1 MPRLRAVV
9 AGAALLALLAAA
21 PASAHQG
28 NPNYRSVIHGVTP
41 AVPGLKLQ
49 ILNFDDRL
57 QLDNRTGKTVV
68 VRGYQNE
75 PYLRVLGN
83 GTVQVNHNSPAF
95 YLNND
100 RTSTGKVP
108 AGAKPGATP
117 DWQVVDRTGS
127 YQWHD
132 HRIHWMSSIPPQQ
145 VKDKSKRTKVFDWKV
160 PVQVGAT
167 NASIKGTLFWQPKP
181 GGGIPTGAIVALVA
195 LAALGLGAVLVVRRR
210 RGELDLPGDE
220 DRTAQ
225 PEAW

>member
-1 MPRLRAVV
+1 MLRRRAVV

-28 NPNYRSVIHGVTP
+28 NPNYRSVINGVNP

-75 PYLRVLGN
+75 PYLRVLGD

-108 AGAKPGATP
+108 ANAKPGATP

-132 HRIHWMSSIPPQQ
+132 HRIHWMSTIAPQQ
-145 VKDKSKRTKVFDWKV
+145 VKDKSKRTKVFDWRV

-167 NASIKGTLFWQPKP
+167 KASVNGTLFWQPKP
-181 GGGIPTGAIVALVA
+181 GGGVPTGAIVALVVLA
-195 LAALGLGAVLVVRRR
+195 LLGVGAVLVVRRR

-220 DRTAQ
+220 RGAQ

>member
-1 MPRLRAVV
+1 MLRRRAVV

-28 NPNYRSVIHGVTP
+28 NPNYRSVINGVSP

-75 PYLRVLGN
+75 PYLRVLGD

-108 AGAKPGATP
+108 ANATPNATP

-167 NASIKGTLFWQPKP
+167 KASVNGTLFWQPKP
-181 GGGIPTGAIVALVA
+181 GGGVPTGAIVALVVLA
-195 LAALGLGAVLVVRRR
+195 LLGLGAVLVVRRR

-220 DRTAQ
+220 RGAQ

>member
-1 MPRLRAVV
+1 MPRLRAVA

-28 NPNYRSVIHGVTP
+28 NPNYRSVINGVTP
-41 AVPGLKLQ
+41 AIPGLKLQ
-49 ILNFDDRL
+49 VLNFDDRL

-95 YLNND
+95 YLNDN

-108 AGAKPGATP
+108 PNAKPTAPP

-132 HRIHWMSSIPPQQ
+132 HRIHWMSSIPPKQ
-145 VKDKSKRTKVFDWKV
+145 VTDKSKRTKVFDWKV
-160 PVQVGAT
+160 PVQVGT
-167 NASIKGTLFWQPKP
+167 TKASIDGSLFWQPKP
-181 GGGIPTGAIVALVA
+181 GGGIPTGALIALVA
-195 LAALGLGAVLVVRRR
+195 LALIGLGAVLVVRRR
-210 RGELDLPGDE
+210 RGELDMPGE
-220 DRTAQ
+220 ERTTQ

>member
-1 MPRLRAVV
+1 MLRRRAVV

-28 NPNYRSVIHGVTP
+28 NPNYRSVINGVNP

-75 PYLRVLGN
+75 PYLRVLGD

-108 AGAKPGATP
+108 ANAKPGATP

-145 VKDKSKRTKVFDWKV
+145 VKDKSKRTKVFDWRV

-167 NASIKGTLFWQPKP
+167 KASVNGTLFWQPKP
-181 GGGIPTGAIVALVA
+181 GGGVPTGAIVALVVLA
-195 LAALGLGAVLVVRRR
+195 LLGVGAVLVVRRR

-220 DRTAQ
+220 RGAQ

>member
-1 MPRLRAVV
+1 MLRRRAVV

-28 NPNYRSVIHGVTP
+28 NPNYRSVINGVSP

-108 AGAKPGATP
+108 ANATPDATP

-167 NASIKGTLFWQPKP
+167 KASVNGTLFWQPKP
-181 GGGIPTGAIVALVA
+181 GGGIPTGAIAALVVLA
-195 LAALGLGAVLVVRRR
+195 LLGLGAVLVVRRR

-220 DRTAQ
+220 RGAQ

>member
-1 MPRLRAVV
+1 MLRRRAVV

-28 NPNYRSVIHGVTP
+28 NPNYRSVINGVTP
-41 AVPGLKLQ
+41 AVPGLRLQ
-49 ILNFDDRL
+49 VLNFDDRL

-75 PYLRVLGN
+75 PYLRVLSD

-108 AGAKPGATP
+108 ANAKPNATP

-132 HRIHWMSSIPPQQ
+132 HRIHWMSTIPPQQ

-167 NASIKGTLFWQPKP
+167 KASVNGTLFWQPKP
-181 GGGIPTGAIVALVA
+181 GGGIPTGAIVGLAA
-195 LAALGLGAVLVVRRR
+195 LAVLGLGAVVVVRRR
-210 RGELDLPGDE
+210 RGELDLPGD

>member
-1 MPRLRAVV
+1 MLRRRAVV

-28 NPNYRSVIHGVTP
+28 NPNYRSVINGVSP

-75 PYLRVLGN
+75 PYLRVLGD
-83 GTVQVNHNSPAF
+83 GTVQVNHNAPAF

-108 AGAKPGATP
+108 ANATPNATP

-167 NASIKGTLFWQPKP
+167 KASVNGTLFWQPKP
-181 GGGIPTGAIVALVA
+181 GGGVPTGAIVALVVLA
-195 LAALGLGAVLVVRRR
+195 LLGLGAVLVVRRR

-220 DRTAQ
+220 RGAQ